1 MSINLNTDIHL
12 YFLVFSLR
20 HCFFDKYIN
29 IDKHVTGHKWNIQF
43 VFLWRSAQIA
53 GIEVVCFFSPKKGK
67 HGKSIYCALPLQVG
81 GFINCV
87 HPPQPQW
94 PLSKGEIG
102 AKVVWM
108 CGGILK
114 IDMFLTGSHVR
125 LTDKA
130 FIYTY
135 MWWNMWRWHIHK
147 VDSTIS
153 QYYFKTYGIPKV
165 LLIPTVLLKTNGF
178 WCFIFFHNRS
188 GGPSCM
194 TVIRPCEAEAVAFK
208 HTRQLVGK
216 TCHGMKIKMVGN
228 ICNRWFLSYRW
239 WMQLEKHVE

>member
-1 MSINLNTDIHL
+1 MENL
-12 YFLVFSLR
+12 
-20 HCFFDKYIN
+20 
-29 IDKHVTGHKWNIQF
+29 
-43 VFLWRSAQIA
+43 
-53 GIEVVCFFSPKKGK
+53 
-67 HGKSIYCALPLQVG
+67 YCALPFQVG

-102 AKVVWM
+102 AKIVWM

-114 IDMFLTGSHVR
+114 IDMFLILGRTYD
-125 LTDKA
+125 LLIDKA
-130 FIYTY
+130 YTY

-147 VDSTIS
+147 VDSTRS
-153 QYYFKTYGIPKV
+153 KYYLKTYGIPKV

-188 GGPSCM
+188 GGPWCM
-194 TVIRPCEAEAVAFK
+194 TVIWPCEAEAVAFK

-216 TCHGMKIKMVGN
+216 TCHGRKIQMVGN
-228 ICNRWFLSYRW
+228 ICNRWFLIYRW